1 MGAGVCTVDSAGRG
15 LWSSHALEDVAV
27 PSILGWGLFLLA
39 FPGYSEQFSFLPHT
53 SQCLSLPTGLL
64 VPKIPCSLMKL
75 QASKSRM
82 KVVAFGT

>member
-39 FPGYSEQFSFLPHT
+39 FPGYSEQFSFLRSFPT
-53 SQCLSLPTGLL
+53 PPSVSPFPLVFLS
-64 VPKIPCSLMKL
+64 PKYRAL
-75 QASKSRM
+75 
-82 KVVAFGT
+82 